1 MLKVEPN
8 KIKTAIATSSWQN
21 EKQAI
26 KSAVYPNNSRVWQ
39 NIKIV
44 VTKNSLDVYRDGK
57 KIASNNNTG
66 ISMSDLGENLIA
78 YLGKS
83 LYNEETIPNNPD
95 KYFRAYYDNVKVYDW
110 AMTDEEVKNF
120 TKQDETALKEMMGAV
135 ELVAD
140 SVTIPNADQSKEIL
154 LFRKRKMALQSNGLH
169 LTRM

>member
-1 MLKVEPN
+1 MSEGASYVWDQEYGQDNNKYLMLKVEPN

-39 NIKIV
+39 NIK
-44 VTKNSLDVYRDGK
+44 
-57 KIASNNNTG
+57 
-66 ISMSDLGENLIA
+66 
-78 YLGKS
+78 
-83 LYNEETIPNNPD
+83 
-95 KYFRAYYDNVKVYDW
+95 
-110 AMTDEEVKNF
+110 EVKNF

-154 LFRKRKMALQSNGLH
+154 LFRKRKMALQSSGLH